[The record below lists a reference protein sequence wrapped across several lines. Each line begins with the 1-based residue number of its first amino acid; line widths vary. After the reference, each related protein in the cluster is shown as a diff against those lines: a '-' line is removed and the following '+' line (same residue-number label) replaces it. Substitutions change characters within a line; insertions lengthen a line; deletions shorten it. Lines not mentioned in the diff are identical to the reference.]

1 MAKGQLSNESQSR
14 PFDKG
19 RQGRCQRVQFR
30 KGRVMREAQTIL
42 ELIRK
47 LGTQKLPLERV
58 YRLLYNPNLYLMA
71 YGKIYRN
78 KGAMTVGATTETAD
92 GMSLDKIYAIIEELR
107 YERYRWHPARRTYI
121 AKKDGKQR
129 PLGIQS
135 WSDKL
140 LQEVLRLILD
150 AYYEPGFSNLSHGF
164 RSGRGCHTAL
174 QQIYHNWVG
183 TVYFIEGD
191 ISKCFESLS
200 HEMIEAKLLQNIK
213 DERFV
218 RLISQLLKAG
228 YLEEWRWNAT
238 YSGAPQGSSLSPLLS
253 NLLLD
258 KLDQWVETELIPE
271 YTRGERR
278 KLNPQYEKLRHSAY
292 YQTAKGR
299 VKVAKELWKQVQKLP
314 SQDPDDPDYR
324 RLRYCRYCDDFLLGF
339 IGPKAQAEEIKRR
352 IGEFLHQELG
362 LELSST
368 KTLITHAK
376 TERAKFLGYELHTIQ
391 ENSKRDATGRRSVNG
406 NIGLRVAK
414 EVVKQKC
421 QSYEKHS
428 RKVLQRTEL
437 INDTDFTIINLYRS
451 EFRGLVEYYR
461 LAYNLSSSLTK
472 LDGVME
478 TSLTKT
484 LAAKFKLS
492 VPKIYKKYQAICEID
507 GKPYKVLE
515 VTIDRPGKKPLVAR
529 WGDISLK
536 WDIKATVNDEK
547 RAFSWPP
554 RTELIK
560 RLLADK
566 CENCGATGQTAKIQV
581 HHIRA
586 LKDLEKYPGREKPGW
601 VKVMAA
607 RKRKTLV
614 LCESC
619 HQDVTYGRPMRR
631 VPMSVSG

>member
-1 MAKGQLSNESQSR
+1 MAKGQLSKESQSR

-19 RQGRCQRVQFR
+19 RQGRCQRVQCR
-30 KGRVMREAQTIL
+30 KGRVMREARTIL

-47 LGTQKLPLERV
+47 RGTQKLPLERV

-78 KGAMTVGATTETAD
+78 KGAMTVGVTPETTD
-92 GMSLDKIYAIIEELR
+92 GMSLDEIYTIIENLR
-107 YERYRWHPARRTYI
+107 YERYSWQPAKRVYI

-129 PLGIQS
+129 PLGIQT

-150 AYYEPGFSNLSHGF
+150 AYYDSGFSKLSHGF

-174 QQIYHNWVG
+174 QQIYHTWVG

-200 HEMIEAKLLQNIK
+200 HEKIEARLREDIK

-238 YSGAPQGSSLSPLLS
+238 YSGTPQGSILSPLLS

-258 KLDQWVETELIPE
+258 KLEQWVETELIPE

-292 YQTAKGR
+292 YQTVKGR
-299 VKVAKELWKQVQKLP
+299 VKVARELWKQVQKLP
-314 SQDPDDPDYR
+314 SQDPDDPEYR

-339 IGPKAQAEEIKRR
+339 IGPKAQAEEIKER

-376 TERAKFLGYELHTIQ
+376 TERAKFLGYEIHTVQ
-391 ENSKRDATGRRSVNG
+391 VNSKRDATG
-406 NIGLRVAK
+406 
-414 EVVKQKC
+414 
-421 QSYEKHS
+421 H
-428 RKVLQRTEL
+428 T
-437 INDTDFTIINLYRS
+437 
-451 EFRGLVEYYR
+451 
-461 LAYNLSSSLTK
+461 
-472 LDGVME
+472 GV
-478 TSLTKT
+478 
-484 LAAKFKLS
+484 
-492 VPKIYKKYQAICEID
+492 
-507 GKPYKVLE
+507 
-515 VTIDRPGKKPLVAR
+515 
-529 WGDISLK
+529 
-536 WDIKATVNDEK
+536 
-547 RAFSWPP
+547 
-554 RTELIK
+554 
-560 RLLADK
+560 
-566 CENCGATGQTAKIQV
+566 
-581 HHIRA
+581 
-586 LKDLEKYPGREKPGW
+586 
-601 VKVMAA
+601 
-607 RKRKTLV
+607 
-614 LCESC
+614 
-619 HQDVTYGRPMRR
+619 
-631 VPMSVSG
+631 